1 MLVLL
6 GDYGTKMKNLS
17 FSLLIALIVFGSCR
31 KEAEQPKNRSV
42 YVISRTSSQPLPSV
56 EMHLNGQFHSYTSA
70 DGKTEEVSLFS
81 TDSLY
86 PVDDAF
92 QYTLISQVEVGS
104 TLNSTYWATKKA
116 TLEDSL
122 AVAFLKD
129 LQNTQGLLPTIP
141 YGNLVSTYDQALA
154 AIAFI
159 LADEIQCAERIFDY
173 FESIRVTEL
182 ENGPGGFFQFRS
194 PLGVPSGR
202 RWMGDNAWLLIALKN
217 HPQSDKYTALIASLE
232 YWLMGLNDTVDNG
245 LWGGFEPNGDTIHKI
260 TEGNIDAFAALEGYT
275 SIHQSILKHL
285 EAEKWDDAD
294 GNFVAWP
301 TNPPYK
307 FALDCN
313 TWGYCAFPNFNDAA
327 RSSISR
333 YEVNVTSTETG
344 EQIDGY
350 CFDED
355 QDVLWFEGTGQVSV
369 MHWVAGDRVEAEA
382 VLGEL
387 RKGWLTGPVGKGL
400 PYTANQGT
408 TYGAGNLWTTAN
420 TEPCVSSTAW
430 YLMASFRHN
439 ALFLGRNKQVPVEDQ
454 FWAQ

>member
-42 YVISRTSSQPLPSV
+42 FVISRTSGQPLPSV
-56 EMHLNGQFHSYTSA
+56 EMHLNGQFHSFTSL
-70 DGKTEEVSLFS
+70 DGKTEEASLFS

-92 QYTLISQVEVGS
+92 QYTLISQVEDES

-173 FESIRVTEL
+173 FEYIRVTEL

-202 RWMGDNAWLLIALKN
+202 RGMGDNAWLLIALKN

-232 YWLMGLNDTVDNG
+232 FWLMGLNDSVDNG
-245 LWGGFEPNGDTIHKI
+245 LWGGFESNGDTIHKI

-275 SIHQSILKHL
+275 SIHRSILKHL
-285 EAEKWDDAD
+285 
-294 GNFVAWP
+294 
-301 TNPPYK
+301 
-307 FALDCN
+307 
-313 TWGYCAFPNFNDAA
+313 
-327 RSSISR
+327 
-333 YEVNVTSTETG
+333 
-344 EQIDGY
+344 
-350 CFDED
+350 
-355 QDVLWFEGTGQVSV
+355 
-369 MHWVAGDRVEAEA
+369 
-382 VLGEL
+382 
-387 RKGWLTGPVGKGL
+387 
-400 PYTANQGT
+400 
-408 TYGAGNLWTTAN
+408 
-420 TEPCVSSTAW
+420 
-430 YLMASFRHN
+430 
-439 ALFLGRNKQVPVEDQ
+439 
-454 FWAQ
+454 